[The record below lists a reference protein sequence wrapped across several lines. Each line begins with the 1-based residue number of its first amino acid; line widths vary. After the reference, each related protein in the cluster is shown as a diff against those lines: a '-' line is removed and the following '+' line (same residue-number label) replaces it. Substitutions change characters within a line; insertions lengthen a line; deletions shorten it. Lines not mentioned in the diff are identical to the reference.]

1 MITTKIINNRSHI
14 FVFILFLLVFLLPAC
29 SIIKQVSIGK
39 IEGIDFSIGTDGSL
53 IIIADIPVKNPNA
66 FKLKVQSLEADVI
79 INNIEFGYLKSDKE
93 IIIAANADKV
103 YKLEAELVFKDA
115 IAGVFSLLKIAKA
128 KSIVLNVKGFGK
140 VKALFITK
148 KQDFEYNET
157 VKL

>member
-1 MITTKIINNRSHI
+1 MITNRIINNRELV
-14 FVFILFLLVFLLPAC
+14 FVFILSLFVILIPAC
-29 SIIKQVSIGK
+29 SLIEKVSVGK
-39 IEGIDFSIGTDGSL
+39 IEGLDFSVGTDGSL
-53 IIIADIPVKNPNA
+53 IVIADIPVKNPNA
-66 FKLKVQSLEADVI
+66 FKLKVQSFEANVV

-128 KSIVLNVKGFGK
+128 KTIVLNVKGVGK

-148 KQDFEYNET
+148 NQDFEYNET
-157 VKL
+157 VEL